1 MRKENVIRYY
11 LSNGQTRTN
20 IYVPN
25 FRKRLF
31 NSSHLINIRF
41 MQAWFAPTK
50 KEIGQSKSSLQD
62 NKRPT
67 KPRVSID
74 NV

>member
-1 MRKENVIRYY
+1 MRKENVIKYY

-25 FRKRLF
+25 FKKRLF
-31 NSSHLINIRF
+31 DYSHLINIRF

-50 KEIGQSKSSLQD
+50 KEIGK
-62 NKRPT
+62 
-67 KPRVSID
+67 
-74 NV
+74 